1 MQNRN
6 GKKMFIIQKVKR
18 NKLILFSDINVF
30 LKKLT
35 SAYERVINTE

>member
-1 MQNRN
+1 MQNLN